1 MSLSSVNN
9 VKDSMAR
16 LNVLFSDMNAELQR
30 VKNYYDGMIQ
40 EAQHSF
46 VDSQQH
52 WINKAQQEQ
61 SRLSSMSG
69 ERLAQVDEMVNGL
82 ESLERQ
88 LCMVDKSYAKRREN
102 EYALRTDVPSV
113 NYDENN
119 YFEKLK
125 EIHDEA
131 IAIARECSL
140 TVKAQPIQEIGML
153 FSSKRKEKYE
163 RLYFL
168 LQETQKLRKIA
179 LKKIDESIT
188 NQKGNWDEKR
198 ETEINKAADE
208 TAELIQAINDRRE
221 EEIHK
226 ITSRI
231 NAELDSLLS
240 ARDVEILDELRMCL
254 GDNNILPDECSE
266 HIMIGEMGIDLSNI
280 MSISEALQFV
290 NSHYAGHFRGTEF
303 VLPAIYDM
311 RENCNFC
318 FDGRG
323 NTDSSKDAIKSV
335 MYSMLKNQPASRQ
348 MFYLSDPEG
357 RSRGFDIYLDFL
369 KLYPD
374 VFGGK
379 ILTTR
384 DIIRDCVRNLSSY
397 VDEIGQTKLVGYR
410 DIFEYNQDVPDKQ
423 EGLKCLCL
431 LNFPK
436 YFDEEMLDAL
446 YNIVRNGKSYGVQV
460 LIDFDERSIPERI
473 GENQLSL
480 ISKIMTECLTL
491 ESMFGKW
498 RFSNGVTLSLEKCPS
513 IIQLRNFCNEF
524 TKQYKEVKNTSLPLI
539 KIVPKDSW
547 FEGDSS
553 GRLAIPIGKNE
564 DGVVQNLVFGEG
576 TSHHAMVIGSLGSG
590 KSTLLHTIIMS
601 TITSFSP
608 DEVNLYL
615 MDFKSGTEFKVYAEK
630 NIPHIKLL
638 ALDAMQEFGQSILDN
653 LWAEMNARS
662 ELFNSLIKEG
672 LNVKDINDYRK
683 LTGKKMP
690 RILVVADE
698 FQMLFSEE
706 HNRKIANY
714 CGGKLADFISL
725 SRVYGIHFILATQ
738 TMSRLMSGFSIRKST
753 INEMYVRIGL
763 KCTESECNSLFGDR
777 NGRAAFAKMGTEK
790 GSAVYT
796 EDYVQGSPI
805 GFKVAYCNPE
815 MQESILSEIEDRYS
829 LMECR
834 ERTKVFVGDSVP
846 SIMDCTEFIENSQ
859 DIKKV
864 QPIYLGEPIRIAS
877 SVRINLNRMK
887 RSNLLIVGTNQE
899 MMDQLVALYM
909 LNVVE
914 NARRAGRN
922 GTTQAIYLFDGMLIL
937 GEEQSRNIKQV
948 LSAYA
953 WNIKAA
959 RDNFEIVD
967 YIDELYSIYENRRE
981 HRLSGNTN
989 DNDVIAVVINNVQWI
1004 EVIRLMLQ
1012 NKKIDEFV
1020 GKPKLKKEN
1029 KSTLFGEVTA
1039 NTLSMMDDFLA
1050 DMKESNDKH
1059 STTNI
1064 SYSKKLLTLLEQGY
1078 TYGINFVMS
1087 SPDYISIKEHMYDVV
1102 PKFSNR
1108 IVFAISNSDADRIIS
1123 EAKPEQIKNNIVIYH
1138 DGINPSHQFKPYS
1151 GIAEYIN
1158 KFKGGL

>member
-16 LNVLFSDMNAELQR
+16 LNELFSDMNAELQR

-52 WINKAQQEQ
+52 WINKARQEQ

-102 EYALRTDVPSV
+102 EYALRTDVSGV

-179 LKKIDESIT
+179 FKKIDESIT
-188 NQKGNWDEKR
+188 NQKGNWDVKR

-221 EEIHK
+221 DEIHK

-254 GDNNILPDECSE
+254 GDNNILPNECSE

-280 MSISEALQFV
+280 MSMAEALQFV

-357 RSRGFDIYLDFL
+357 RSKGFDIYLDFL

-384 DIIRDCVRNLSSY
+384 DIIRDCVRSLSSY

-410 DIFEYNQDVPDKQ
+410 DIFEYNQDVTDKQ

-460 LIDFDERSIPERI
+460 LIDFDERSMPERI

-498 RFSNGVTLSLEKCPS
+498 HFSNGVTLSLEKCPS

-524 TKQYKEVKNTSLPLI
+524 TNQYKEVKNTSLPLI

-738 TMSRLMSGFSIRKST
+738 TMSRLISGFSIRKST

-777 NGRAAFAKMGTEK
+777 NGQTAFAKMGTEK

-846 SIMDCTEFIENSQ
+846 SIIDCTEFIENSQ

-864 QPIYLGEPIRIAS
+864 QPIYLGEPIRIATP
-877 SVRINLNRMK
+877 VRINLNRMK

-922 GTTQAIYLFDGMLIL
+922 STSPAIYLFDGMFIL

-948 LSAYA
+948 SSAYA

-981 HRLSGNTN
+981 RRLSGNTN
-989 DNDVIAVVINNVQWI
+989 DNDVIGVVINNVQWI

-1138 DGINPSHQFKPYS
+1138 DGINPLYQFKPYS

>member
-16 LNVLFSDMNAELQR
+16 LNVLFSNMNAELQR

-52 WINKAQQEQ
+52 WINKARQEQ

-69 ERLAQVDEMVNGL
+69 ERLAQVDEMVKGL

-102 EYALRTDVPSV
+102 EYALRTDVSSV

-179 LKKIDESIT
+179 FKKIDESIT

-280 MSISEALQFV
+280 MSITEALQFV
-290 NSHYAGHFRGTEF
+290 NSYYAGHVRGTEF

-379 ILTTR
+379 VLTTR
-384 DIIRDCVRNLSSY
+384 DIIRDCVRSLSSY

-423 EGLKCLCL
+423 AGLKCLCL

-460 LIDFDERSIPERI
+460 LIDFDERSMPERI

-498 RFSNGVTLSLEKCPS
+498 HFSNGVTLLLEKCPS

-539 KIVPKDSW
+539 KIVSKDSW

-777 NGRAAFAKMGTEK
+777 NGRTAFAKMGTEK

-914 NARRAGRN
+914 NARRAERN
-922 GTTQAIYLFDGMLIL
+922 STSQAIYLFDGMFIL

-948 LSAYA
+948 SSAYA

-967 YIDELYSIYENRRE
+967 YIEELYSIYENRRE
-981 HRLSGNTN
+981 RRLSGNTN

-1064 SYSKKLLTLLEQGY
+1064 SYGKKLLTLLEQGY

-1138 DGINPSHQFKPYS
+1138 DGINPLYQFKPYS